1 MEELKELYD
10 RDFNLWVQETKLKIQ
25 NRDFENMD
33 WDNLLDE
40 IDDMGKSE
48 KRSLESYLQRLIEHI
63 LKLQYWESEKE
74 RNYKHWQS
82 EVINFRNLIKRL
94 LKRNPSFNRYMEDVY
109 QELFENAIA
118 RLKVEFEIP
127 PNSFVEL
134 KTMMSDDYFG

>member
-48 KRSLESYLQRLIEHI
+48 KRSLERYLQRLIEHI